1 MSQAL
6 RAASGNEPVSELEPD
21 AVYLK
26 KTAKPVSPEKSLADA
41 FQFFNETSQQLANSY
56 QLLESHVA
64 RLTRELDDVSAEKE
78 EEHQAKEQLAYRM
91 QALLDFLPGGVVV
104 LDARGFIVQSNPAAK
119 QMLDHSLDGSLW
131 REVIKT
137 CFAPRNDDGLEVS
150 TRGGLRV
157 SIATGSL
164 DTDGQIIL
172 LTDQTET
179 RKLQQ
184 TVSRYERLSAM
195 GKMVSALAHQIRT
208 PLSAATL
215 YANHLCSSNL
225 TPEKRDQFSHKLLGR
240 LNHMERQVRDMLLF
254 VKSELPLNEVIS
266 VADLE
271 LGLREAME
279 IPLST
284 SGSQVV
290 WNYDF
295 SSKQLANVQLRCNR
309 EALIS
314 AILNLVNNAIQA
326 SETPA
331 QLRMSFAYV
340 PQRDTT
346 CEQPGITLC
355 VSDQGV
361 GMSPELLA
369 QAQELF
375 MTTKAQGTGLGLA
388 VVQAVARAHG
398 GKFELSSTENKGT
411 DAALWLPVVEKQ

>member
-1 MSQAL
+1 VSQAL
-6 RAASGNEPVSELEPD
+6 RNTNNENDS
-21 AVYLK
+21 
-26 KTAKPVSPEKSLADA
+26 SLAELADSAVANARPGKNPQDA
-41 FQFFNETSQQLANSY
+41 LAEAFKFFNETSQQLAQSY
-56 QLLESHVA
+56 QLLEGRVA
-64 RLTRELDDVSAEKE
+64 RLTQELDEVAAEKE
-78 EEHQAKEQLAYRM
+78 QEHQQKEEIAHRM

-104 LDARGFIVQSNPAAK
+104 LDARGFIVQSNPAAR
-119 QMLDHSLDGSLW
+119 QMLDHPLEGSLW

-150 TRGGLRV
+150 TRSGRRV

-164 DTDGQIIL
+164 EADGQIIL

-225 TPEKRDQFSHKLLGR
+225 TEEKRSQFSHKLLGR

-254 VKSELPLNEVIS
+254 VKSELPLNDV
-266 VADLE
+266 VTTADLE

-279 IPLST
+279 VPIAT
-284 SGSQVV
+284 SASHVV
-290 WNYDF
+290 WDNQVPQ
-295 SSKQLANVQLRCNR
+295 SRIRCNR

-314 AILNLVNNAIQA
+314 ALLNLVNNAIQA
-326 SETPA
+326 GEGPA
-331 QLRMSFAYV
+331 HISFSIA
-340 PQRDTT
+340 P
-346 CEQPGITLC
+346 
-355 VSDQGV
+355 VSDGGIAITIADAGP
-361 GMSPELLA
+361 GMSPDILA
-369 QAQELF
+369 QAQEMF

-388 VVQAVARAHG
+388 VVKAVARAHG
-398 GKFELSSTENKGT
+398 GQFDLNSIENKGT
-411 DAALWLPVVEKQ
+411 QAVIQLPAEAV

>member
-6 RAASGNEPVSELEPD
+6 RVSGDQSQPIEVDELYSAAGGQ
-21 AVYLK
+21 AQ
-26 KTAKPVSPEKSLADA
+26 SPQEALAEA
-41 FQFFNETSQQLANSY
+41 FKFFNETSQQLADSY
-56 QLLESHVA
+56 QLLERRVA
-64 RLTRELDDVSAEKE
+64 LLTQELDEVSAEKE
-78 EEHQAKEQLAYRM
+78 EEHQQKEQIAYRM

-104 LDARGFIVQSNPAAK
+104 LDARGFVIQSNPAAK
-119 QMLDHSLDGSLW
+119 QMLDHSLDGALW
-131 REVIKT
+131 RDLIKT

-150 TRGGLRV
+150 TRGGRRV

-215 YANHLCSSNL
+215 YANHLCTSQLSD
-225 TPEKRDQFSHKLLGR
+225 EKRTQFSRKLLGR

-254 VKSELPLNEVIS
+254 VKSELPLNDV
-266 VADLE
+266 VTLADLE

-279 IPLST
+279 IPVST
-284 SGSQVV
+284 SVTQVE
-290 WNYDF
+290 WNNHIP
-295 SSKQLANVQLRCNR
+295 LMRLRCNR

-314 AILNLVNNAIQA
+314 ALLNLVNNAIQA
-326 SETPA
+326 SDGPI
-331 QLRMSFAYV
+331 QIRMTIRAV
-340 PQRDTT
+340 HDLIEIEIADDGP
-346 CEQPGITLC
+346 
-355 VSDQGV
+355 
-361 GMSPELLA
+361 GMSPDILA

-375 MTTKAQGTGLGLA
+375 MTTKAQGTGLGLS

-398 GKFELSSTENKGT
+398 GQFELHSIESHGT
-411 DAALWLPVVEKQ
+411 QAFMRLPVFTA